1 MLYVADWDEYL
12 TPDELEE
19 RLEELE
25 ENEPKPQY
33 IYGTTSQSLKLFAS
47 DIVEHACEELH
58 EEAYD
63 RVAHRLDELQKLLD
77 EWAKASEE
85 DTKTYYPDFGVR
97 IVL

>member
-25 ENEPKPQY
+25 ENEPKHQY

-85 DTKTYYPDFGVR
+85 DTKTYYQDFGVR